1 MNGLGGDSLKSKWK
15 AILAAAMAVC
25 LLAGCAPAE
34 PEEASAPRE
43 SSAAPTIFADAA
55 ADFERLQFETQDL
68 EGNVCDSKELFALH
82 DLTLVNIWAT
92 WCGPCQMLAP
102 VLEELSQQVKVV
114 KVDVDE
120 NPQLAMA
127 FQVSS
132 IPTVISF
139 RDGKGLKKS
148 VGVTSKEALLELL
161 K

>member
-1 MNGLGGDSLKSKWK
+1 
-15 AILAAAMAVC
+15 MA
-25 LLAGCAPAE
+25 LFHANE
-34 PEEASAPRE
+34 DN
-43 SSAAPTIFADAA
+43 F
-55 ADFERLQFETQDL
+55 
-68 EGNVCDSKELFALH
+68 KELVL
-82 DLTLVNIWAT
+82 DSTEPVLVDFWAT

-139 RDGKGLKKS
+139 QNGKALKKS
-148 VGVTSKEALLELL
+148 VGVTSKETLLALLA
-161 K
+161 

>member
-1 MNGLGGDSLKSKWK
+1 MALFHANEDNFKELVLDS
-15 AILAAAMAVC
+15 
-25 LLAGCAPAE
+25 AE
-34 PEEASAPRE
+34 PVLV
-43 SSAAPTIFADAA
+43 
-55 ADFERLQFETQDL
+55 DF
-68 EGNVCDSKELFALH
+68 
-82 DLTLVNIWAT
+82 WAT

-139 RDGKGLKKS
+139 RDGKALKKS
-148 VGVTSKEALLELL
+148 VGVVSGEQLLALL

>member
-1 MNGLGGDSLKSKWK
+1 
-15 AILAAAMAVC
+15 MAEIIN
-25 LLAGCAPAE
+25 LTAE
-34 PEEASAPRE
+34 N
-43 SSAAPTIFADAA
+43 FAELTSEGIWLV
-55 ADFERLQFETQDL
+55 DF
-68 EGNVCDSKELFALH
+68 
-82 DLTLVNIWAT
+82 WAT

-148 VGVTSKEALLELL
+148 VGVVPREALLELL

>member
-1 MNGLGGDSLKSKWK
+1 M
-15 AILAAAMAVC
+15 AIIHANETSFKEHVLDAKGTV
-25 LLAGCAPAE
+25 LVDFW
-34 PEEASAPRE
+34 AS
-43 SSAAPTIFADAA
+43 
-55 ADFERLQFETQDL
+55 
-68 EGNVCDSKELFALH
+68 
-82 DLTLVNIWAT
+82 
-92 WCGPCQMLAP
+92 WCGPCRMLAP
-102 VLEELSQQVKVV
+102 VLEEVAAARPDVPVV

-148 VGVTSKEALLELL
+148 VGVTSREALLELL

>member
-1 MNGLGGDSLKSKWK
+1 
-15 AILAAAMAVC
+15 MA
-25 LLAGCAPAE
+25 LFHANE
-34 PEEASAPRE
+34 DN
-43 SSAAPTIFADAA
+43 F
-55 ADFERLQFETQDL
+55 
-68 EGNVCDSKELFALH
+68 KELVL
-82 DLTLVNIWAT
+82 DSTEPVLVDFWAT
-92 WCGPCQMLAP
+92 WCGPCRMLAP
-102 VLEELSQQVKVV
+102 VLEEVAAARPDVPVV

>member
-1 MNGLGGDSLKSKWK
+1 
-15 AILAAAMAVC
+15 MA
-25 LLAGCAPAE
+25 LFHANE
-34 PEEASAPRE
+34 DN
-43 SSAAPTIFADAA
+43 F
-55 ADFERLQFETQDL
+55 
-68 EGNVCDSKELFALH
+68 KELVL
-82 DLTLVNIWAT
+82 DSTEPVLVDFWAN

-139 RDGKGLKKS
+139 RDGKALKKS
-148 VGVTSKEALLELL
+148 VGVFPGEKLLELL

>member
-1 MNGLGGDSLKSKWK
+1 M
-15 AILAAAMAVC
+15 AILHVN
-25 LLAGCAPAE
+25 E
-34 PEEASAPRE
+34 SEFDRE
-43 SSAAPTIFADAA
+43 VLQDSGTVLV
-55 ADFERLQFETQDL
+55 DF
-68 EGNVCDSKELFALH
+68 
-82 DLTLVNIWAT
+82 WAT

-132 IPTVISF
+132 IPTIISF

>member
-1 MNGLGGDSLKSKWK
+1 
-15 AILAAAMAVC
+15 MA
-25 LLAGCAPAE
+25 LFHANE
-34 PEEASAPRE
+34 DN
-43 SSAAPTIFADAA
+43 F
-55 ADFERLQFETQDL
+55 
-68 EGNVCDSKELFALH
+68 KELVL
-82 DLTLVNIWAT
+82 DSTEPVLVDFWAT

-139 RDGKGLKKS
+139 RDGKALKKS
-148 VGVTSKEALLELL
+148 VGVVPGEKLLELL